1 MKMDQDENSRDI
13 ENVDHEEFHDPVPE
27 GDHEEFHDPMP
38 EEDHDHSD
46 RKARSRGKN
55 IVIAILAL
63 TTLFGAYQ
71 YQQSVVLRRQL
82 DAQYNRAFYELTGYV
97 QNVEVML
104 SKATLTASPA
114 MSAKIL
120 KDVWHQ
126 AELISTNLG
135 QLPVGQGVLSNTQ
148 KFISQV
154 GDYAQSMNFQNT
166 NGTVMNADQI
176 KNIENLHKF
185 AVSLKD
191 NLSKFQGEL
200 TAGNLKW
207 ENLAG
212 TGTKLFSKTSAE
224 VPKSLDAIDNT
235 FQEMPTMIY
244 DGPFSE
250 HMTNQKALGLSGD
263 KVNDNQAIDS
273 LTKMFGK
280 DNIRNVKKLAD
291 NKNGVIDT
299 YNMSFEL
306 KGKQN
311 YGVAEADVSV
321 TGGKVVWFLY
331 NRDVGDK
338 KIDITKAKEIGKAF
352 LEKNGFKDM
361 KDTYYTDQQGV
372 ATINYA
378 YVENGVTVYPD
389 LLKVKVAL
397 DNGEVVGFESKGY
410 LMNHHTR
417 TIPAPALTKAEALQ
431 KVAQKD
437 AVQSSGLAII
447 PTNYGTE
454 LFVYEFKGKANN
466 QDFLIFINAITG
478 AEEDIL
484 LIINSD
490 EGVLTM

>member
-1 MKMDQDENSRDI
+1 MKMDQDDNNRDI
-13 ENVDHEEFHDPVPE
+13 DNINHEEFRDPQPI
-27 GDHEEFHDPMP
+27 D
-38 EEDHDHSD
+38 DHDHSD
-46 RKARSRGKN
+46 HRARNRAKN
-55 IVIAILAL
+55 VVIAILAL

-71 YQQSVVLRRQL
+71 YQRNVLLRRQL

-104 SKATLTASPA
+104 SKATLTSSPA

-135 QLPVGQGVLSNTQ
+135 QLPVSQGALSNTQ

-154 GDYAQSMNFQNT
+154 GDYAQSMNLQNT
-166 NGTVMNADQI
+166 NGTTMNADQM
-176 KNIENLHKF
+176 KNIDNLHKF

-191 NLSKFQGEL
+191 NLNKFQGEL
-200 TAGNLKW
+200 SAGNLKW
-207 ENLAG
+207 ESLSG
-212 TGTKLFSKTSAE
+212 TGTNLFSKTSAE

-250 HMTNQKALGLSGD
+250 HMSKQKAVGLSGD
-263 KVNDNQAIDS
+263 KVNENQAIDS
-273 LTKMFGK
+273 LVKMFGK

-306 KGKQN
+306 KGKKN
-311 YGVAEADVSV
+311 YSVAEADVSV

-352 LEKNGFKDM
+352 LEKNGFTGIR
-361 KDTYYTDQQGV
+361 DTYYTEQQGV

-378 YVENGVTVYPD
+378 YVEKDITIYPD

-397 DNGEVVGFESKGY
+397 DDGEIVGFESRGY
-410 LMNHHTR
+410 LMNHHQR
-417 TIPAPALTKAEALQ
+417 TIPTPALTKAEALS
-431 KVAQKD
+431 KVSQKD
-437 AVQSSGLAII
+437 AVKSSGLAII

-454 LFVYEFKGKANN
+454 LYVYEFKGKLNN
-466 QDFLIFINAITG
+466 QDFLIYINAMTG

-484 LIINSD
+484 LIINTD